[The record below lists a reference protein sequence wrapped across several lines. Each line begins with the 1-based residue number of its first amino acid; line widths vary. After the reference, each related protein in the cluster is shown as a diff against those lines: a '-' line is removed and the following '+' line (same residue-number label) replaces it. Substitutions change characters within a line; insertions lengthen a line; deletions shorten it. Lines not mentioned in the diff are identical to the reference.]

1 MMEKGL
7 AVAVVGLVGLCAE
20 ASVADEA
27 AETLDPAAVTLAVI
41 GAGPAIAEGQI
52 TLGGG
57 AAKARAEWWVK
68 QEASSRWVHLED
80 AL

>member
-7 AVAVVGLVGLCAE
+7 AVAIVGFVGLCAE
-20 ASVADEA
+20 AAVTDETT
-27 AETLDPAAVTLAVI
+27 ETLDPASVALAVI
-41 GAGPAIAEGQI
+41 GAGAAIAKGQI
-52 TLGGG
+52 ALGGG
-57 AAKARAEWWVK
+57 AAVARAERWVK